1 MELAELKTFKL
12 PFHRTFEY
20 NRSSRRS
27 TSRCL
32 IVRCAVKHISGLTT
46 VVCADAS
53 SCLFRC
59 HFIGHPV
66 PLYLAHSIFLLH
78 VTNEKPC
85 CRTSSADQHLLII
98 IPRVQGIVS
107 AHSSIPLSTLVRATD
122 LTSISLK
129 SNSSDN
135 VLLIHPGPSH

>member
-1 MELAELKTFKL
+1 LKTFKL

-59 HFIGHPV
+59 HYICHPV

-78 VTNEKPC
+78 VTNEKPVWRHGPC

-122 LTSISLK
+122 LK